1 MFVPLW
7 ILLLVSVLVA
17 GIIVWLLLAVMRRN
31 PLPFPDPGS
40 RIFSAASADGKDAI
54 VELLAMHGLR
64 ERFRADTEGV
74 SRSIMWDG
82 TIINLPSD
90 QVSQKLSSPAASIGL
105 VSKDPTSS
113 ANAAADFLRSR
124 GFTAEVVLDA
134 EPELPIVFV
143 VTNALKGTV
152 INFRKHMIHL
162 PRPTK

>member
-7 ILLLVSVLVA
+7 LLLSVSVLLLGVIA
-17 GIIVWLLLAVMRRN
+17 WLALAVMRRN

-40 RIFSAASADGKDAI
+40 RIFSAASADGKDTI
-54 VELLAMHGLR
+54 VELLAMYGLR
-64 ERFRADTEGV
+64 ERFRADTGGV
-74 SRSIMWDG
+74 RRSILWDG

-90 QVSQKLSSPAASIGL
+90 EVSQKLNSPAASIGL
-105 VSKDPTSS
+105 VSKDPTAS
-113 ANAAADFLRSR
+113 ANTAADFLRSR

-134 EPELPIVFV
+134 EPELPIAFV

-162 PRPTK
+162 PRPK